1 MSVPM
6 PQLPYPE
13 NALEPHISAQTLHF
27 HFNKHHKTYVDKT
40 NTLIGGTEYDA
51 MPLAKIVAAADGADE
66 EIFNNASQAWNHD
79 FFWRSM
85 SPGGGGAPSDAVAAA
100 IDQAFGT
107 YAAFK
112 TEFLKVGASLF
123 GSGWVWLVMEGSEL
137 RIEQTPNAESPLA
150 ERRRALIVLDVWEH
164 AYYLDYKN
172 ERQTFVETFIDE
184 LVNWR
189 FADENLGETK

>member
-1 MSVPM
+1 
-6 PQLPYPE
+6 
-13 NALEPHISAQTLHF
+13 
-27 HFNKHHKTYVDKT
+27 
-40 NTLIGGTEYDA
+40 
-51 MPLAKIVAAADGADE
+51 
-66 EIFNNASQAWNHD
+66 
-79 FFWRSM
+79 M